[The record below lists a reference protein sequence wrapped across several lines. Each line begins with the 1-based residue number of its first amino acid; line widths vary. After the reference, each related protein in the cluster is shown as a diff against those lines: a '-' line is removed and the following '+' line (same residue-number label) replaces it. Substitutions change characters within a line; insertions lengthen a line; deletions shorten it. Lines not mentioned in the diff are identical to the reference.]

1 MTDLETIEKKAKGGD
16 PIDADIAL
24 ALIQI
29 AKAAAN
35 KNLLFKELNALE
47 WAFLRFDNKK
57 G

>member
-1 MTDLETIEKKAKGGD
+1 LTDLETIEKKAKGGD